1 MKKNFTE
8 SVVYKTN
15 PLYTKKNAS
24 YIVRKQYLDHEKDVF
39 SDDIGVWVKSKTKTK
54 SNKTSGNGKMNL
66 KKYQE
71 TNSNFMKNE
80 LKQLVIYIT

>member
-8 SVVYKTN
+8 SVGCKTN

-39 SDDIGVWVKSKTKTK
+39 SDDIGVWVKVK
-54 SNKTSGNGKMNL
+54 NKNKIKQNFGKWENESEKISGNKFQF
-66 KKYQE
+66 YDE
-71 TNSNFMKNE
+71 
-80 LKQLVIYIT
+80 